1 MEDLGTSLE
10 TGSFP
15 MPERRALFALSL
27 PWVEQ
32 KLDKLRFWRDLLAVG
47 FSQALLLTVW
57 PGAFL
62 RCVPHDAPV

>member
-32 KLDKLRFWRDLLAVG
+32 KLVG
-47 FSQALLLTVW
+47 Q
-57 PGAFL
+57 
-62 RCVPHDAPV
+62 APVLEGPPGFGFLPGSPTDSMAGSVS